1 MDRCQRSH
9 LFKVRVVA
17 AAVAVVA
24 PLRLV
29 RPPALVVV
37 VAVEVAEML
46 EVVEVPLRLAKSRL
60 PEVEAAHLLSR
71 WLRHKIR

>member
-1 MDRCQRSH
+1 MDRCLRSH

-24 PLRLV
+24 PLRQV
-29 RPPALVVV
+29 RPPALEAVE
-37 VAVEVAEML
+37 VEVAEML

-60 PEVEAAHLLSR
+60 PEVEAVHLLNR
-71 WLRHKIR
+71 WPRHKIR